1 MTFTELVVNEQDQL
15 CERTRLPGENEI
27 GMVAWRMRFR
37 TPEFTDGRDVIVIA
51 NDITTLTGT
60 FGPKEDSLYQVRR
73 FFYACHLCTFQI
85 FKPAI
90 LFPFQRAMNLARSER
105 IPCIHIAANSGAR
118 IGLAEEIKPLFRIAW
133 ENPQDPDMVT
143 KNHTHE
149 M

>member
-1 MTFTELVVNEQDQL
+1 MWVEYNKQCGSDDVTNQHDLMTFTELVVNEQDQL

-73 FFYACHLCTFQI
+73 FL
-85 FKPAI
+85 
-90 LFPFQRAMNLARSER
+90 
-105 IPCIHIAANSGAR
+105 
-118 IGLAEEIKPLFRIAW
+118 
-133 ENPQDPDMVT
+133 
-143 KNHTHE
+143 
-149 M
+149 